1 MLRAFE
7 ICSSENAPTPSYDL
21 CDIGPALTSLNGSIY
36 ATLGMDC
43 SRVILA
49 PKGYRIEVNI
59 TKNTKILEAK
69 AMYIVDGAT
78 KFHKLERAGISRHR
92 VLENH
97 IAISTSNA
105 ILIHIDKITSTNT
118 NVEITYKMFE
128 QPPERCICLPVTH
141 GETVCSFTSVFY
153 RDDSLT
159 KECTVVCG
167 QNRFIANRY
176 FFHDFKMQCFMGDPE
191 HDLSNKGKWN
201 AIGQFETLFD
211 DQLVTCARI
220 FPATRIK
227 LGYKFTYTNVSCVQ
241 VDATA
246 FEAKIQ
252 EYISNIQSVSNECQN
267 GTRRKMNEAT
277 CVVGVRSYPEPS
289 QKYCKHT
296 CNVGKYF
303 NINSSICEWC
313 PYGMYQNSTIIFN
326 PQCTPCPNGLT
337 TGFVGAR
344 NESECINLCP
354 GGFYLKYTRC
364 LKCDVG
370 YFMTN
375 ASHRLP
381 RCYQCPSGYTTLDVA
396 TIDSCVKKCTV
407 GEYFNM
413 TLQNCTLCPNNT
425 YQNETSDTN
434 TRICKKCPQNTA
446 TATVGS
452 TMFSDCLGPCS
463 SGQYIDV
470 GLQKCSPC
478 SRNTYQDVTQ
488 HVSFSCKSCG
498 QYKITLKTASTNF
511 SECIYTCSKGR
522 FFNLTS
528 KVCEQC
534 PINLYQDELG
544 RDACKPCQGKTL
556 TVKNGSEKCISPCGF
571 GEFLNKSAEK
581 CLKCP
586 EGFYQN
592 VSEYTSDICHPC
604 PTDFYSDKSGQSNCT
619 RCKDG
624 SITLITGATN
634 EDECIETCQS
644 GYYLNKTAR
653 SCQKCVKGFY
663 QDRTGFKDEFCTKC
677 KSANLTTLGNGAKS
691 EEECVGYCA
700 SSPCLNGAICSNI
713 ENDFNCSCPNFLTGK
728 QCETVVDRKNSD
740 TMEISIRFPDIIWT
754 ENLQNPE
761 SSDFKKLALR
771 IESSIRAEFKN
782 DNIFRT
788 VKVVGFR
795 KGSVI
800 SDVQFT
806 YVGGVSFVT
815 PVDKL
820 TTVVSD
826 GSLGNLT
833 VDSSSVT
840 ITNYTCSQPLGM
852 ENRRI
857 PDSALTS
864 GVSRFYHPPKN
875 ARLHNQGPGWAPLY
889 FSADEDYL
897 QVDFLEEVW
906 LTGIAT
912 QGSSYYTGSWLEAFY
927 IQKSSNGQDW
937 SYFVGEYVTRHIFI
951 ANDDIDTVV
960 RNKLTYPVKTR
971 YVRMSEYAFKNWI
984 SFRVEFYGCPIPKAV
999 PLPTLSPWT
1008 PSVTPRTLFPSQTP
1022 LPTRGNST
1030 THPSNQTTL
1039 FPSQTPLPT
1048 RGNSTTHPSNQT
1060 TLFPSQTPL
1069 PTRGNS
1075 TTHPSNQ
1082 TTLLPTRG
1090 NSTTHPSNQTTL
1102 FPSQTPLP
1110 TRGNSTTHPSNQ
1122 TTLFP
1127 SQTPLPTR
1135 GNSTT
1140 HPSNQTTLLPTR
1152 GNSTTHPSNQTTLF
1166 PSQTPLPTRG
1176 NSTTHPSNQ
1185 TTLLPTRG
1193 NSTTHPSNQ
1202 TTLFPSQTPL
1212 PTRGTTVVTPDDGD
1226 GDDGVT
1232 NVGLIVGVTLGVFAV
1247 CIIVVVLV
1255 VLWWMKRNRGSH
1267 LVGYSADVMQLKE
1280 TK

>member
-1 MLRAFE
+1 MLFRFVSIVLMLRAFE

-36 ATLGMDC
+36 ATIGMDC

-78 KFHKLERAGISRHR
+78 RFHKLERAGISRHR

-118 NVEITYKMFE
+118 NVEITYKMFG

-191 HDLSNKGKWN
+191 HDLYNKGKWN

-211 DQLVTCARI
+211 DQLITCARI

-227 LGYKFTYTNVSCVQ
+227 LGYKFTYTNVSCGQ

-246 FEAKIQ
+246 FEAKIRD
-252 EYISNIQSVSNECQN
+252 YISSIQSVSNVSQCFKSQKPQGNTNCSVERVNITCEPRGRSADVMLTVRDNIINSTNETITYQRYFQLYSPYKTDIADKHHLVTFITKNLTVNGTKATGISYVYPRRPSEDCPQNAGFKIDYAKGRYGCLTCPPNFYHKDTAALIPCQECQN

-296 CNVGKYF
+296 CDVGKYF

-313 PYGMYQNSTIIFN
+313 PYGMYQNSTTIFN

-370 YFMTN
+370 YFITN
-375 ASHRLP
+375 VSHRLP
-381 RCYQCPSGYTTLDVA
+381 RCYQCPSGYTTLGVG

-425 YQNETSDTN
+425 YQDETNDTN
-434 TRICKKCPQNTA
+434 TRICKKCPQNTTR

-463 SGQYIDV
+463 PGQYIDV

-511 SECIYTCSKGR
+511 SECIYTCSEGR

-556 TVKNGSEKCISPCGF
+556 TVKTGSENCISPCGF

-592 VSEYTSDICHPC
+592 VSEYASDICHPC
-604 PTDFYSDKSGQSNCT
+604 PTDFYSDEPGQSNCT

-624 SITLITGATN
+624 SITLITGATS

-663 QDRTGFKDEFCTKC
+663 QDKTGFKDEDCTKC

-713 ENDFNCSCPNFLTGK
+713 ENDFNCSCPKFLTGK
-728 QCETVVDRKNSD
+728 QCETVVDRKTSD
-740 TMEISIRFPDIIWT
+740 TMEISIRFPDLIWI

-761 SSDFKKLALR
+761 SGDYKKLALR

-820 TTVVSD
+820 TAVVSD

-833 VDSSSVT
+833 VDTSSVT

-864 GVSRFYHPPKN
+864 GVSRFYQPPKN

-912 QGSSYYTGSWLEAFY
+912 QGSSYDTGSWLRAFY

-937 SYFVGEYVTRHIFI
+937 SYFAGEYVTRHVSFI
-951 ANDDIDTVV
+951 YTYDENLSYISTMVQQMVV
-960 RNKLTYPVKTR
+960 NLQLSVRKL
-971 YVRMSEYAFKNWI
+971 
-984 SFRVEFYGCPIPKAV
+984 C
-999 PLPTLSPWT
+999 
-1008 PSVTPRTLFPSQTP
+1008 
-1022 LPTRGNST
+1022 
-1030 THPSNQTTL
+1030 
-1039 FPSQTPLPT
+1039 
-1048 RGNSTTHPSNQT
+1048 
-1060 TLFPSQTPL
+1060 
-1069 PTRGNS
+1069 
-1075 TTHPSNQ
+1075 
-1082 TTLLPTRG
+1082 
-1090 NSTTHPSNQTTL
+1090 
-1102 FPSQTPLP
+1102 
-1110 TRGNSTTHPSNQ
+1110 
-1122 TTLFP
+1122 
-1127 SQTPLPTR
+1127 
-1135 GNSTT
+1135 
-1140 HPSNQTTLLPTR
+1140 
-1152 GNSTTHPSNQTTLF
+1152 
-1166 PSQTPLPTRG
+1166 
-1176 NSTTHPSNQ
+1176 
-1185 TTLLPTRG
+1185 
-1193 NSTTHPSNQ
+1193 
-1202 TTLFPSQTPL
+1202 
-1212 PTRGTTVVTPDDGD
+1212 
-1226 GDDGVT
+1226 
-1232 NVGLIVGVTLGVFAV
+1232 
-1247 CIIVVVLV
+1247 
-1255 VLWWMKRNRGSH
+1255 
-1267 LVGYSADVMQLKE
+1267 
-1280 TK
+1280 